1 LTLVYA
7 VRTVY
12 IDARLSYRSGK
23 LGRKT
28 MAIQDADDLRA
39 AVRERYGEAAT
50 AAASGTAATDGAS
63 FGAPLYEAEELAV
76 LPQAAVAASL
86 GCGNPT
92 ALAEL
97 RPGMTVLDLGSGG
110 GIDVLLSAR
119 RVAPGGRAYGLD
131 MTPEMVELA
140 RRNQAES
147 GVENAEFLLGS
158 IEAIPLPDASVDV
171 IISNCVVNLSPD
183 KPQVLGEAFRV
194 LRPGGRLAISDI
206 VLTTSLPPVLAGLVG
221 LWTGCVAGA
230 LVKADLEGQLAAAGF
245 GNISVEPVRAL
256 DRAELAE
263 LANGLDRTS
272 LPADLDAESTLD
284 ALDGVIT
291 SSFIRARRPA

>member
-1 LTLVYA
+1 MT
-7 VRTVY
+7 
-12 IDARLSYRSGK
+12 
-23 LGRKT
+23 
-28 MAIQDADDLRA
+28 IQDASELRA
-39 AVRERYGEAAT
+39 AVRERYGDAAT
-50 AAASGTAATDGAS
+50 AAAAGTTATDAAA
-63 FGAPLYEAEELAV
+63 FRAPLYAEEDVAE
-76 LPQAAVAASL
+76 LPAGAVAASL

-140 RRNQAES
+140 KRNQVES
-147 GVENAEFLLGS
+147 GVENAEFLLGD

-183 KPQVLGEAFRV
+183 KPQVFGEAFRV
-194 LRPGGRLAISDI
+194 LRPGGRLAVSDI
-206 VLTTSLPPVLAGLVG
+206 VLTKRLPPQLAGLVG

-230 LVKADLEGQLAAAGF
+230 LVKEDLEAQLGDAGF
-245 GNISVEPVRAL
+245 GEVSVTPVRVL
-256 DRAELAE
+256 GRDELEELAR
-263 LANGLDRTS
+263 GLDPAT
-272 LPADLDAESTLD
+272 LPADLDPEATLA

-291 SSFIRARRPA
+291 SSFIRAQRPG